1 MPPRRRKGKKK
12 KRGAKA
18 AVPVC
23 PVVPERPSGPCAACG
38 TVTTNQ
44 CACDTVFLCGRVCQK
59 ANWPTHKLVCPAR
72 PARGRKKKGKGK

>member
-1 MPPRRRKGKKK
+1 MAPRRRKDKK

-18 AVPVC
+18 PVPGC
-23 PVVPERPSGPCAACG
+23 PMRPSGPCAACG